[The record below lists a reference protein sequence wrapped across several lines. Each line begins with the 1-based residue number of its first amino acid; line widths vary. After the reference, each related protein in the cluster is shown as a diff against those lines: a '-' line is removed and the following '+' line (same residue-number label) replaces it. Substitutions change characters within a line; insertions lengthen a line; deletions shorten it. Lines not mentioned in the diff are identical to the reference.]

1 MTGAPRPGGYLTE
14 PRSWPVVLGAWLLAF
29 AVLLRG
35 IATNQPG
42 LTTIGW
48 VLLAAVALATIARAL
63 VVVTNEARA
72 RGVSATAAVR
82 SYARSLIAWLLP

>member
-1 MTGAPRPGGYLTE
+1 MTGTPRPGGYLTQ

-29 AVLLRG
+29 ATLLIG
-35 IATNQPG
+35 LAANQPG

-48 VLLAAVALATIARAL
+48 VLLAVVALATISRAL
-63 VVVTNEARA
+63 VIVTIEAHGT
-72 RGVSATAAVR
+72 GVSTTAAFR